1 MAITVQVA
9 SARPN
14 FIPFALVGYS
24 AARLRNSAASPTQP
38 AARCIPPAGSPADAS
53 RLFFSK
59 LALADLVE

>member
-14 FIPFALVGYS
+14 LMPFALGYS

>member
-14 FIPFALVGYS
+14 LMLFALGYS
-24 AARLRNSAASPTQP
+24 AARLRNSVASPTQP